1 MTLTNHFYAF
11 QLFRYLKVNDVLFIK
26 HNLFLDPRFAFA
38 NQKKKCKIS
47 MIFIF
52 LARYVLLYDKSVA
65 VISMELHH
73 CILKEIGMV
82 FLIDVKLCPYHK
94 MTRLIKKNS
103 KA

>member
-52 LARYVLLYDKSVA
+52 LA
-65 VISMELHH
+65 
-73 CILKEIGMV
+73 
-82 FLIDVKLCPYHK
+82 
-94 MTRLIKKNS
+94 T
-103 KA
+103 